1 MHIRFKNIVGPR
13 GLLRV
18 VWPFAALTCCLVL
31 LAALS
36 MELLSATRAYVGGE
50 GLWSKGQKQAAYAL
64 QRYADS
70 RAPADFDDYLASI
83 AIPLGDRKARLELE
97 KAEPD
102 LGVVR
107 AGFLEGR
114 NELDDIPGM
123 IRLYRWFRNVSFM
136 ARAIAIWTEAD
147 VLIVELTGIAGQLH
161 QEISAPAPDPAR
173 ITALITDITERKQ
186 AEEALRQGET
196 QLRNILQAVPFPIL
210 ITRSAGN
217 AIVYANDYAMRQF
230 KLPRGEDPRAQS
242 LKDFVAARDQD
253 SVLGS
258 LGREG
263 TIRMHEVRMRDSAGQ
278 PFWALVSAQSVT
290 YQGEECVLIG
300 LYDITERKRRDDDI
314 RRIAFR
320 DTLTRLPNR
329 ASFDRNLARAL
340 MRAAVSGKRMAL
352 LFVDLDQFKY
362 INDTYGHKG
371 GDRLLQAI
379 AIRLANSVRKTDFVA
394 RLGGDEF
401 VVLLPEFDDLE
412 AVAGL
417 AWKLLGRISKPLLI
431 EGQPC
436 RVTASI
442 GISCLPDDG
451 TDLNALLKH
460 ADVAMYRAKAEGKN
474 RFHFHSV
481 RGQFDAPPDQPG
493 GSPAGRREVT

>member
-102 LGVVR
+102 PGVVR
-107 AGFLEGR
+107 DGFLAGR

-123 IRLYRWFRNVSFM
+123 IRLYRWFRNVGFM
-136 ARAIAIWTEAD
+136 SRAIAIWTEAD
-147 VLIVELTGIAGQLH
+147 VLIVELTGIAGQLR

-173 ITALITDITERKQ
+173 ITALLAGVDRLNRQLTPLEDDFSRTLGEASRLTRTLLILVVALASALLLAVAVLLTRRLLRQ
-186 AEEALRQGET
+186 NAASAQVAELALRQGET
-196 QLRNILQAVPFPIL
+196 QLRNVLQAVPFPIL
-210 ITRSAGN
+210 ITRAAGH

-230 KLPRGEDPRAQS
+230 KLPRGEDPHAPS
-242 LKDFVAARDQD
+242 LMDLVAGRDRD

-263 TIRMHEVRMRDSAGQ
+263 TLRMHEIQMRDSAGQ
-278 PFWALVSAQSVT
+278 PFWALVSAQSVN
-290 YQGEECVLIG
+290 YQGEVCVLIG

-340 MRAAVSGKRMAL
+340 MRAEASGKRMAL

-371 GDRLLQAI
+371 GDRVLQAI

-417 AWKLLGRISKPLLI
+417 AWKLLGRIS
-431 EGQPC
+431 
-436 RVTASI
+436 
-442 GISCLPDDG
+442 
-451 TDLNALLKH
+451 
-460 ADVAMYRAKAEGKN
+460 
-474 RFHFHSV
+474 
-481 RGQFDAPPDQPG
+481 
-493 GSPAGRREVT
+493 

>member
-1 MHIRFKNIVGPR
+1 MVLVVALASALLLAIAVLLTRR
-13 GLLRV
+13 LLRQNAESAQALADSEERYALAQEGSHDGLWDWDV
-18 VWPFAALTCCLVL
+18 AANEVYYSPRFSQMLGY
-31 LAALS
+31 AQG
-36 MELLSATRAYVGGE
+36 EIEIGPEAYVALVHPDDVGSALHALEQHRQKGAPYDIDYRLRTRSGG
-50 GLWSKGQKQAAYAL
+50 
-64 QRYADS
+64 
-70 RAPADFDDYLASI
+70 
-83 AIPLGDRKARLELE
+83 
-97 KAEPD
+97 
-102 LGVVR
+102 
-107 AGFLEGR
+107 
-114 NELDDIPGM
+114 
-123 IRLYRWFRNVSFM
+123 YRWFRARGESVRGADGLPTRM
-136 ARAIAIWTEAD
+136 A
-147 VLIVELTGIAGQLH
+147 G
-161 QEISAPAPDPAR
+161 S
-173 ITALITDITERKQ
+173 ITDITERKQ
-186 AEEALRQGET
+186 AEEALRQGEA

-217 AIVYANDYAMRQF
+217 AIVYANDYALRQF
-230 KLPRGEDPRAQS
+230 KLPRGEDPRAPS
-242 LKDFVAARDQD
+242 LMDLVAGRDRD
-253 SVLGS
+253 SVLSS

-263 TIRMHEVRMRDSAGQ
+263 TIRMHEIRMRDSAGQ
-278 PFWALVSAQSVT
+278 PFWALVSTQSVT

-451 TDLNALLKH
+451 ADANALLKH
-460 ADVAMYRAKAEGKN
+460 ADVAMYRSKAEGKN